1 MTAVANLPSFQQNS
15 RSAWNANVSQGGLN
29 AMNDEVGRMFM
40 PRKSAQRT
48 NSSSSIS
55 STSSTTS
62 TSSTSTIAQ
71 ALPQTN
77 GVPMIPSGD
86 LSTWGGTAAARKKP
100 QRTGP
105 WPAGKSEAVAGMSTA
120 KPQSILAPNCST
132 AASAMTSIHQP
143 SPVVPS
149 QHILQPPTQQMNG
162 SRPPAQP
169 VGEGNPVLYLLSM
182 NGTFER
188 KTISVPFYPDSLRI
202 GRQTNAKTVP
212 TPLNGFF
219 DSKVL
224 SRQHAEIWADRQG
237 KVWIRD
243 VKSSN
248 GTFVNNARL
257 SAENRD
263 SEPHE
268 LQTQDHLE
276 LGIDIVSE
284 DQKTVVHHKVAAKVE
299 HAGFLGATNNVLD
312 MNFGDLDPANGAMM
326 LPSQGSLQMRG
337 RTGSVGSVTSNGRL
351 GPPASLAGS
360 QMSAMSQQRPM
371 NFWLTPVTTEQIV
384 KRLTHEM
391 RAARLQTNELGRTDN
406 FFGSLLSKDDIKENQ
421 KEKAPAMEAP
431 KAPQVNGGSVSFRG
445 DVKPRFSDPPAPPP
459 QQPLPEKPDVARL
472 HTADSAIPPLK
483 RTNTERP
490 RSVPSISPVRQEPAS
505 QIITLV
511 EALASAK
518 KEIDTQG
525 ARLRDLEEM
534 LQKER
539 QARESAEELARK
551 LEQESEARMNGE
563 VKASEEGSVMEDAF
577 EPPSEPVEVNEEL
590 PAEQMSTDGTIDPA
604 AISESTLL
612 LEKRLETMLLDMQ
625 ELREQMESFKKRAE
639 TAESE
644 RDTDRKTLAEMVEKI
659 RADELA
665 RTKAAEHSRSLLENS
680 TVKDLPNGHPEVAKP
695 LESILNKSTLSNGN
709 AISNEEPKTSAVST
723 LARPSGN
730 PVLYHATPYAS
741 MVGVVFIGMGL
752 MAYLNGWQPPKA
764 ER

>member
-15 RSAWNANVSQGGLN
+15 RSAWSANVSQGGLN
-29 AMNDEVGRMFM
+29 AMNADEVARMFM
-40 PRKSAQRT
+40 PRKSAQRA

-55 STSSTTS
+55 SVSS
-62 TSSTSTIAQ
+62 TSSTATVTQ
-71 ALPQTN
+71 APPQVN
-77 GVPMIPSGD
+77 GVSMTPSGD
-86 LSTWGGTAAARKKP
+86 LSSWGTAATRKKP

-105 WPAGKSEAVAGMSTA
+105 WPASKTDAISISTA
-120 KPQSILAPNCST
+120 RPQSILATNGST
-132 AASAMTSIHQP
+132 AAIP

-149 QHILQPPTQQMNG
+149 QHILQSPTQQMNG
-162 SRPPAQP
+162 SRPNAQSL
-169 VGEGNPVLYLLSM
+169 GESNPVLYLLSM

-188 KTISVPFYPDSLRI
+188 KTIAVPFYPDSLRI

-212 TPLNGFF
+212 TPSNGFF

-237 KVWIRD
+237 KIWIRD

-248 GTFVNNARL
+248 GTFVNNVRL

-326 LPSQGSLQMRG
+326 LPSQGQLQMRG
-337 RTGSVGSVTSNGRL
+337 RSGSLGSMSSNGRL
-351 GPPASLAGS
+351 GPPASAAGS

-391 RAARLQTNELGRTDN
+391 RAARLQTNELGRAEN
-406 FFGSLLSKDDIKENQ
+406 FFGSLLSKEGIKEN
-421 KEKAPAMEAP
+421 EKDESPIQEAL
-431 KAPQVNGGSVSFRG
+431 KVPQVNGNSMAFRS
-445 DVKPRFSDPPAPPP
+445 DSKPRYPDPPAPPP
-459 QQPLPEKPDVARL
+459 QQPLPEKPDVARSQTIDPQVPSL
-472 HTADSAIPPLK
+472 R

-490 RSVPSISPVRQEPAS
+490 RSVTSVSPVRQEPTS
-505 QIITLV
+505 QIIILV
-511 EALASAK
+511 EALATAK

-539 QARESAEELARK
+539 QAREQAEEVAKRLK
-551 LEQESEARMNGE
+551 QFSEVKTNGE
-563 VKASEEGSVMEDAF
+563 ILAVEEGSVIEEAF
-577 EPPSEPVEVNEEL
+577 EPPAESTETEDVPVE
-590 PAEQMSTDGTIDPA
+590 PATIKQAMDTA
-604 AISESTLL
+604 AISNSTLI
-612 LEKRLETMLLDMQ
+612 LEKRLETMLQDMQ
-625 ELREQMESFKKRAE
+625 QLKNQMESFKNRAE
-639 TAESE
+639 MAESE
-644 RDTDRKTLAEMVEKI
+644 RDADRKTLAEMVEKI
-659 RADELA
+659 RSDEARHLSSAHRARSAPEPAAGSCLNDKPVAADPANLSPGLA
-665 RTKAAEHSRSLLENS
+665 
-680 TVKDLPNGHPEVAKP
+680 VPNGHITDDKDPNT
-695 LESILNKSTLSNGN
+695 SI
-709 AISNEEPKTSAVST
+709 ISNLSRHPNGSIA
-723 LARPSGN
+723 
-730 PVLYHATPYAS
+730 YHATPYAS
-741 MVGVVFIGMGL
+741 MLGVVFLGMGV